1 MAAPVFIADSLADA
15 VPGGL
20 VLLAGPEG
28 HHASTVVRL
37 QTGEAIELVD
47 GHGRRAQGVVSD
59 VRKGVVSVTVGQVVD
74 EQPPQPRI
82 VVVQALAKGDR
93 GERAVELMTEV
104 GVDAIIPWL
113 AAHSVSRWRDDRAD
127 KGPEKWR
134 SAARTASKQSRRAH
148 VTEIGDLATLTDI
161 ARMADDADLV
171 LVLDET
177 ASLSLGEV
185 DLPRSGTIV
194 MVVGPEGGFSEGERA
209 ALDAKGAQAVHLGP
223 TILRTS
229 SAGAVAAAVVSSTTG
244 RWDVRANPGEG
255 HARMHP

>member
-15 VPGGL
+15 APGGL
-20 VLLAGPEG
+20 VLLTGPEG

-37 QTGEAIELVD
+37 HTGEAVELVD
-47 GHGRRAQGVVSD
+47 GHGRRAEGVVSE
-59 VRKGVVSVTVGQVVD
+59 VRKGEVAVTVGRVVD

-82 VVVQALAKGDR
+82 VVYQALAKGDR

-113 AAHSVSRWRDDRAD
+113 AAHSVSRWRDDKAD

-134 SAARTASKQSRRAH
+134 SAARTASKQARRAH
-148 VTEIGDLATLTDI
+148 VPQIGDLATLADVE
-161 ARMADDADLV
+161 RMADEVDLV

-177 ASLSLGEV
+177 ASLALGEV
-185 DLPRSGTIV
+185 NLPHAGTIV
-194 MVVGPEGGFSEGERA
+194 MVVGPEGGFSEHERK
-209 ALDAKGAQAVHLGP
+209 ALGAKGARAVSLGP

-229 SAGAVAAAVVSSTTG
+229 TAGAVAAAVVSSTTG
-244 RWDVRANPGEG
+244 RWDVRRHLGED
-255 HARMHP
+255 HARMQP